1 MPIGL
6 ETSMA
11 ELNQTEG
18 ALQVVALLAVLGF
31 IVWLVFFSGNG
42 DFRSFVADLSPVKK
56 KKKKKKKVAP
66 ASLAT
71 RKETNKFLDAY
82 STDIKNWVSSL
93 RQTRD
98 DISSESSVL
107 LEKYPPAE
115 KKKATTKKVTKKKP
129 PSRRTPAKKTSKKA
143 TKTAVS
149 KKKAKPAT
157 KKKVTKKPAPVKK
170 RGTARTAGA
179 RKGAS
184 KKRAR

>member
-42 DFRSFVADLSPVKK
+42 DFRSFVADLSPV
-56 KKKKKKKVAP
+56 KKKKKKVAP

-115 KKKATTKKVTKKKP
+115 KKKAKTKKVTKKKP
-129 PSRRTPAKKTSKKA
+129 PSKRTAAKKTAKKA

>member
-1 MPIGL
+1 MPLGL
-6 ETSMA
+6 KTSVA
-11 ELNQTEG
+11 EFNQAEG

-42 DFRSFVADLSPVKK
+42 DFRSFVADLSPE
-56 KKKKKKKVAP
+56 KKKKKKVAP

-82 STDIKNWVSSL
+82 SIDIKNWVSSL

-107 LEKYPPAE
+107 LEKYPPVE

-129 PSRRTPAKKTSKKA
+129 PSKA

-149 KKKAKPAT
+149 GKKAKPAT
-157 KKKVTKKPAPVKK
+157 KKKGTKKPAPVKK
-170 RGTARTAGA
+170 RGTAKPAGA
-179 RKGAS
+179 RKVAS
-184 KKRAR
+184 KKRSK

>member
-1 MPIGL
+1 MPLGL
-6 ETSMA
+6 ETSIA
-11 ELNQTEG
+11 ELNQAEG
-18 ALQVVALLAVLGF
+18 ALQVVTLLAILGF

-42 DFRSFVADLSPVKK
+42 DFRSFVADLSPEKS
-56 KKKKKKKVAP
+56 KKKKVAP

-107 LEKYPPAE
+107 LQKYPPVE
-115 KKKATTKKVTKKKP
+115 KKKATTKKV
-129 PSRRTPAKKTSKKA
+129 AKKEPLSKAK
-143 TKTAVS
+143 KTAVS
-149 KKKAKPAT
+149 EKKAKPAT

-170 RGTARTAGA
+170 RGTAKTAGA
-179 RKGAS
+179 RKVAS
-184 KKRAR
+184 KKRPR